1 MPSARPSRVLRQLL
15 AGSTVLLLVA
25 SVTYVLGRAL
35 MPAFTSAIAD
45 ITASIPTTAPVFD
58 PQEVIDDIPISAAAV
73 VITGAI
79 EDHLVLDVTRFPFVD
94 PVSDPSSK
102 DIDIR
107 YEGDASTLLLRATD
121 ITVGAPRTS
130 SMTVILTTSG
140 LTFAAQ
146 PGDCVLL
153 VHHFEY
159 VSVPSSPPQS
169 PALAPTFAGELECT
183 VAELRGGAIA
193 TFVVAFDR

>member
-1 MPSARPSRVLRQLL
+1 MPRTRLLRQLL

-25 SVTYVLGRAL
+25 SITYVLGRAL

-58 PQEVIDDIPISAAAV
+58 PQEVIDDIPQPAAAV
-73 VITGAI
+73 VITGAV
-79 EDHLVLDVTRFPFVD
+79 EDQLVLDRANFFTD

-102 DIDIR
+102 DIDTR
-107 YEGDASTLLLRATD
+107 YEGGASTLLLRATD
-121 ITVGAPRTS
+121 ITVGEPRTS

-140 LTFAAQ
+140 LTFVAQ

-153 VHHFEY
+153 VHRFEY
-159 VSVPSSPPQS
+159 VSAPRNPP

-183 VAELRGGAIA
+183 VAELRGGAVA
-193 TFVVAFDR
+193 TFIVAFDR

>member
-1 MPSARPSRVLRQLL
+1 MPRTRLLRQLL

-25 SVTYVLGRAL
+25 SITYVLGRAL

-58 PQEVIDDIPISAAAV
+58 PQEVIDDIPQPAAAV
-73 VITGAI
+73 VITGAV
-79 EDHLVLDVTRFPFVD
+79 EDQLVLDRANFFTD

-102 DIDIR
+102 DIDTR
-107 YEGDASTLLLRATD
+107 YEGGASTLLLRATD

-146 PGDCVLL
+146 AGDCVLL

-159 VSVPSSPPQS
+159 VSVPSSPPQP

>member
-1 MPSARPSRVLRQLL
+1 MGSTGRDRLLRQLL
-15 AGSTVLLLVA
+15 AGVAMLLLVA

-45 ITASIPTTAPVFD
+45 RAASIPTTAPVFD
-58 PQEVIDDIPISAAAV
+58 PKEVIDEIPIPAAAV
-73 VITGAI
+73 VITGAV
-79 EDHLVLDVTRFPFVD
+79 EDQFVLDRANFFTD
-94 PVSDPSSK
+94 PVRDPSSK

-107 YEGDASTLLLRATD
+107 YEGGASTLLLRATD
-121 ITVGAPRTS
+121 VTVGEPRTE

-153 VHHFEY
+153 VHRFEY
-159 VSVPSSPPQS
+159 VSVPSSPPQP

-183 VAELRGGAIA
+183 VAELRSKAIA
-193 TFVVAFDR
+193 TFVIAFDR